1 MAWARA
7 ILQAVIVL
15 AFVLG
20 LVSTALRRR
29 KVMGL
34 LGMSLASLASI
45 LGGSGI
51 DFALSRSDAPSL
63 GLDWFALNVL
73 LLAALFVPMERLWP
87 LRPAQSTFRPAW
99 TTDTLY
105 FLTSHSVRA
114 GHDVPDPRA
123 GASRVCRPRGPGVAR
138 GDRQVCRSSSSFSRC
153 CLSADLAEYFIH
165 RAFHVVPALWR
176 FHAIHHSSIDMDWLA
191 GSRLHIL
198 DVVVTRAIVVFPL
211 FALGFDQRAV
221 AAYLVFV
228 SFHAV
233 FIHAN
238 VRFDL
243 RRFEPWIVTP
253 RFHHW
258 HHAKERAAIDKNF
271 AVHLPWIDR
280 LFGTA
285 YEPAGQWPRALRDRG
300 RPGAAEPHT
309 ANNLAAQPRSSRLT
323 GSPSATRAV
332 SACRQIPQPLA
343 NRIHP
348 ACRHAVAGRV
358 WRRVMPRVACR
369 GEHDTETMQGPWR
382 TPAGPD
388 RAPTGAA
395 DSWPRRR
402 SRARRQT
409 RRPAI
414 GSCAPTPHEQRQ

>member
-1 MAWARA
+1 MSDLDRAFQRVFDDNEPTDVGSGWWSGAASVFLGSLALAGVACFLFPDWLTTREVRERLPLDWARA
-7 ILQAVIVL
+7 ILQSAIVL
-15 AFVLG
+15 SFILG
-20 LVSTALRRR
+20 LISSALRRR

-34 LGMSLASLASI
+34 LGMSMASLASV

-51 DFALSRSDAPSL
+51 DFALARHDSPSL
-63 GLDWFALNVL
+63 GLDWFVLNVL

-105 FLTSHSVRA
+105 FLTSHLLVQVTTFLILAPAQAAFAAFEGQAWRA
-114 GHDVPDPRA
+114 AVA
-123 GASRVCRPRGPGVAR
+123 GLPFVV
-138 GDRQVCRSSSSFSRC
+138 QFLLVLF
-153 CLSADLAEYFIH
+153 SADLAEYFIH
-165 RAFHVVPALWR
+165 RAFHTVPALWR

-191 GSRLHIL
+191 GSRLHIV
-198 DVVVTRAIVVFPL
+198 DVIVTRAIVVLPL

-243 RRFEPWIVTP
+243 RRAEPWIVTP

-258 HHAKERAAIDKNF
+258 HHAKDREAIDKNF

-285 YEPAGQWPRALRDRG
+285 YEPAGQWPERYGIEGDPVPADLIPQTLWPISRDR
-300 RPGAAEPHT
+300 R
-309 ANNLAAQPRSSRLT
+309 
-323 GSPSATRAV
+323 
-332 SACRQIPQPLA
+332 
-343 NRIHP
+343 
-348 ACRHAVAGRV
+348 
-358 WRRVMPRVACR
+358 
-369 GEHDTETMQGPWR
+369 D
-382 TPAGPD
+382 
-388 RAPTGAA
+388 
-395 DSWPRRR
+395 
-402 SRARRQT
+402 
-409 RRPAI
+409 
-414 GSCAPTPHEQRQ
+414 

>member
-1 MAWARA
+1 VSDLDRAFKRAFDDDEPTAFGSGWWSGAASVFCGVLALTGVACFLFPDYLTTAEVRARLPLAWARA
-7 ILQAVIVL
+7 IVQGVIVL

-20 LVSTALRRR
+20 LISTVLRRR
-29 KVMGL
+29 KIMGL
-34 LGMSLASLASI
+34 LGMSLASIASI

-51 DFALSRSDAPSL
+51 DFTLSRADAPSL

-87 LRPAQSTFRPAW
+87 LRPEQTTFREGW

-105 FLTSHSVRA
+105 FLVSHLFVQVTTFLILAPAQAAFTALEGQAWREAIA
-114 GHDVPDPRA
+114 GLPLA
-123 GASRVCRPRGPGVAR
+123 LQFVA
-138 GDRQVCRSSSSFSRC
+138 VVLC
-153 CLSADLAEYFIH
+153 ADLAEYVIH
-165 RAFHVVPALWR
+165 RAFHQIPMLWR
-176 FHAIHHSSIDMDWLA
+176 FHAIHHSSLDMDWLA
-191 GSRLHIL
+191 GSRLHIV
-198 DVVVTRAIVVFPL
+198 DVIVTRAIVVFPL

-243 RRFEPWIVTP
+243 TRLEPWLVTP

-285 YEPAGQWPRALRDRG
+285 YEPPGKWPEAYGIEGDPVPRDLIPQTLWPVSQLGRRDR
-300 RPGAAEPHT
+300 R
-309 ANNLAAQPRSSRLT
+309 
-323 GSPSATRAV
+323 
-332 SACRQIPQPLA
+332 
-343 NRIHP
+343 
-348 ACRHAVAGRV
+348 
-358 WRRVMPRVACR
+358 
-369 GEHDTETMQGPWR
+369 
-382 TPAGPD
+382 
-388 RAPTGAA
+388 
-395 DSWPRRR
+395 
-402 SRARRQT
+402 
-409 RRPAI
+409 
-414 GSCAPTPHEQRQ
+414 

>member
-1 MAWARA
+1 VSDLDHAFKKAFDDDEPTAAGSGWWSGVASVFCGTLAVAGVACFLFPDWLTTPDVRARLPLEWARL

-34 LGMSLASLASI
+34 LGMSLASLASL

-51 DFALSRSDAPSL
+51 DFTLSRGDTPSL

-87 LRPAQSTFRPAW
+87 LRPEQSTFRPAW

-105 FLTSHSVRA
+105 FLTSHLFVQVTTFLILAPAQAAFAALEGQAWRA
-114 GHDVPDPRA
+114 AIA
-123 GASRVCRPRGPGVAR
+123 GLPLVVQFFAVL
-138 GDRQVCRSSSSFSRC
+138 
-153 CLSADLAEYFIH
+153 LSADLAEYFIH
-165 RAFHVVPALWR
+165 RMFHVVPALWR

-243 RRFEPWIVTP
+243 RRAERWIVTP

-258 HHAKERAAIDKNF
+258 HHAKDRAAIDKNF

-285 YEPAGQWPRALRDRG
+285 YEPAGQWPQRYGIEGDPVPPHLIPQTLWPLSRDR
-300 RPGAAEPHT
+300 
-309 ANNLAAQPRSSRLT
+309 
-323 GSPSATRAV
+323 
-332 SACRQIPQPLA
+332 
-343 NRIHP
+343 
-348 ACRHAVAGRV
+348 
-358 WRRVMPRVACR
+358 R
-369 GEHDTETMQGPWR
+369 G
-382 TPAGPD
+382 
-388 RAPTGAA
+388 
-395 DSWPRRR
+395 
-402 SRARRQT
+402 
-409 RRPAI
+409 
-414 GSCAPTPHEQRQ
+414 

>member
-1 MAWARA
+1 MSDLDRAFKRAFDDDEPTAFGSGWWSGAAAVFSGVLAVAGVACFLFPDYLTTPDVRARLPLEWARA

-34 LGMSLASLASI
+34 LGMSLASIASI

-51 DFALSRSDAPSL
+51 DFSLSRTDAPSL

-73 LLAALFVPMERLWP
+73 LLAILFIPMERLWP
-87 LRPAQSTFRPAW
+87 LRPEQGTFRPGW

-105 FLTSHSVRA
+105 FLTSHLFVQVTTFLILAPAQAAFTALEGQAWRA
-114 GHDVPDPRA
+114 AIGGLPLTVQFA
-123 GASRVCRPRGPGVAR
+123 AV
-138 GDRQVCRSSSSFSRC
+138 
-153 CLSADLAEYFIH
+153 LLTADLAEYVIH
-165 RAFHVVPALWR
+165 RAFHVVPLLWR

-191 GSRLHIL
+191 GSRLHIV
-198 DVVVTRAIVVFPL
+198 DVIVTRAIVVFPL

-243 RRFEPWIVTP
+243 RRLEPFIVTP

-258 HHAKERAAIDKNF
+258 HHAKARDAIDKNF

-285 YEPAGQWPRALRDRG
+285 YEPAGQWP
-300 RPGAAEPHT
+300 AAYGIEGDPVPPD
-309 ANNLAAQPRSSRLT
+309 LL
-323 GSPSATRAV
+323 
-332 SACRQIPQPLA
+332 PQTIWPL
-343 NRIHP
+343 
-348 ACRHAVAGRV
+348 
-358 WRRVMPRVACR
+358 
-369 GEHDTETMQGPWR
+369 
-382 TPAGPD
+382 
-388 RAPTGAA
+388 
-395 DSWPRRR
+395 
-402 SRARRQT
+402 T
-409 RRPAI
+409 RR
-414 GSCAPTPHEQRQ
+414 E

>member
-1 MAWARA
+1 MSDLDRAFKRAFDDDEPTEFGSGWWSGAAAVFCGCLALAGVACFLFPDYLTTAEVRARLPLAWARA

-15 AFVLG
+15 AFGLG
-20 LVSTALRRR
+20 LISTALRRR

-34 LGMSLASLASI
+34 LGMSLAAIASV

-51 DFALSRSDAPSL
+51 DFTLSRADVPSL

-87 LRPAQSTFRPAW
+87 LRTEQTTFRQGW

-105 FLTSHSVRA
+105 FLVSHLLVQVTTFLILA
-114 GHDVPDPRA
+114 PAQAAFTALDGQA
-123 GASRVCRPRGPGVAR
+123 W
-138 GDRQVCRSSSSFSRC
+138 RQVIAGLPLAVQFVAVLLC
-153 CLSADLAEYFIH
+153 ADLSEYFIH
-165 RAFHVVPALWR
+165 RAFHQVPMLWR
-176 FHAIHHSSIDMDWLA
+176 FHAIHHSSLDMDWLA
-191 GSRLHIL
+191 GSRLHIV
-198 DVVVTRAIVVFPL
+198 DVIVTRAIVVFPL

-243 RRFEPWIVTP
+243 TRLEPWLVTP

-258 HHAKERAAIDKNF
+258 HHAKARVAIDKNF

-285 YEPAGQWPRALRDRG
+285 YEPAGKWPEAYGIEGDPVPRDLIPQTIWPLTRGGGRDRG
-300 RPGAAEPHT
+300 
-309 ANNLAAQPRSSRLT
+309 
-323 GSPSATRAV
+323 
-332 SACRQIPQPLA
+332 
-343 NRIHP
+343 
-348 ACRHAVAGRV
+348 
-358 WRRVMPRVACR
+358 
-369 GEHDTETMQGPWR
+369 
-382 TPAGPD
+382 
-388 RAPTGAA
+388 
-395 DSWPRRR
+395 
-402 SRARRQT
+402 
-409 RRPAI
+409 
-414 GSCAPTPHEQRQ
+414 

>member
-1 MAWARA
+1 MSDLDRAFKRVFDDDEPTAAGSGWWSGAASVFCGFLAVAGVACFLFPDWLTTPEVRARLPLAWARS

-29 KVMGL
+29 KVLGL
-34 LGMSLASLASI
+34 LGMSLASIASI

-51 DFALSRSDAPSL
+51 DFSLSRTDSPSL

-87 LRPAQSTFRPAW
+87 LHPGQSTFRRGW

-105 FLTSHSVRA
+105 FLISHLLVQVTTFLVLAPAQAAFAALDGQSW
-114 GHDVPDPRA
+114 
-123 GASRVCRPRGPGVAR
+123 
-138 GDRQVCRSSSSFSRC
+138 RQAVSGLPLVVQFFAVL
-153 CLSADLAEYFIH
+153 LSADLAEYVIH
-165 RAFHVVPALWR
+165 RAFHRVPVLWR
-176 FHAIHHSSIDMDWLA
+176 FHAIHHSSLDMDWLA
-191 GSRLHIL
+191 GSRLHIV
-198 DVVVTRAIVVFPL
+198 DVVVTRAFVVLPL

-243 RRFEPWIVTP
+243 RRIEPWIVTP

-258 HHAKERAAIDKNF
+258 HHAKDRAATDKNF

-285 YEPAGQWPRALRDRG
+285 YEPDGRWPEAYGIAGDPVPADLLPQTLWPLSRDR
-300 RPGAAEPHT
+300 
-309 ANNLAAQPRSSRLT
+309 
-323 GSPSATRAV
+323 
-332 SACRQIPQPLA
+332 
-343 NRIHP
+343 
-348 ACRHAVAGRV
+348 
-358 WRRVMPRVACR
+358 R
-369 GEHDTETMQGPWR
+369 G
-382 TPAGPD
+382 
-388 RAPTGAA
+388 
-395 DSWPRRR
+395 
-402 SRARRQT
+402 
-409 RRPAI
+409 
-414 GSCAPTPHEQRQ
+414 